1 MTCYETLRASAP
13 AADAPMAHHFV
24 KWWRN
29 KFRNGYKKFSR
40 TEGERT
46 DTEELVGR
54 AASQCSA
61 PPDILPSEARA
72 LLQPATPPPIPARKS
87 EPYSKRPSP
96 ERHADNVDEKL
107 PRLRFEELT
116 CDVEL
121 QHPESSKQ
129 QPLQFSFTLYD
140 LDGHGRMTK
149 DDIAGIV
156 STIYESIGKSV
167 TVPHYGSKTIQVR
180 LTVVPEDGRPRST
193 RDRRERRRRRRR
205 EQAANVH
212 VTPPAECAD
221 NSEDEHH
228 DRLSND
234 DDASSKSSYSGDRQ
248 PPQRPPPVLRQRQSH
263 HRHTRRE
270 QRERKHTKKR
280 SGSLQRRELLEII
293 QANMEKNHLSFQASR
308 KPCDT
313 AANEEEI
320 IHKYQ
325 KLRNRSYTV
334 SDKPARA
341 FQKLKTEANNNGY
354 LDLASGGDSNLC
366 RYDRYLHAV
375 ICSSAR
381 HAHTGYHHKHSQ
393 PPRHTRASHNPNPRS
408 RSHDLPTKHHSTH
421 NQPRV
426 LQIIFL

>member
-29 KFRNGYKKFSR
+29 KFRNGYKKFSMG

-46 DTEELVGR
+46 DTEELIGR
-54 AASQCSA
+54 ASSQCSA
-61 PPDILPSEARA
+61 PPDVLPSEARA

-87 EPYSKRPSP
+87 EAYSKRPPSP
-96 ERHADNVDEKL
+96 QRHADVDEKQ

-180 LTVVPEDGRPRST
+180 LTVVPEDGWSRNH
-193 RDRRERRRRRRR
+193 RDRRDGRRRRRR
-205 EQAANVH
+205 ERAANVH
-212 VTPPAECAD
+212 VAPPAECAD
-221 NSEDEHH
+221 NSDDEPH
-228 DRLSND
+228 DRLSHE

-248 PPQRPPPVLRQRQSH
+248 PPQRPPPVLRQRSSH

-270 QRERKHTKKR
+270 PRERKLTKKR

-293 QANMEKNHLSFQASR
+293 QANMEKNRLSFQASR
-308 KPCDT
+308 KPCEPVT
-313 AANEEEI
+313 NEEEI
-320 IHKYQ
+320 LHKYQ

-334 SDKPARA
+334 SDKPHA

-381 HAHTGYHHKHSQ
+381 HANTGYHQKHSQ
-393 PPRHTRASHNPNPRS
+393 TPRHTRTSHNLNQRS
-408 RSHDLPTKHHSTH
+408 RSHDLPAQNHSTH
-421 NQPRV
+421 QPRV

>member
-1 MTCYETLRASAP
+1 MTCYETLRAPAP

-29 KFRNGYKKFSR
+29 KFRNGYKKFSIG

-46 DTEELVGR
+46 DTEELMGR
-54 AASQCSA
+54 AVSQCSA
-61 PPDILPSEARA
+61 PPDLLPSEARA
-72 LLQPATPPPIPARKS
+72 LLRPNTPPAASHHVSHEPAYKPPQS
-87 EPYSKRPSP
+87 PSP
-96 ERHADNVDEKL
+96 VVEHNEDK

-121 QHPESSKQ
+121 QHPEPSKQ

-180 LTVVPEDGRPRST
+180 LTVVPEDGKSRSH
-193 RDRRERRRRRRR
+193 RERREGRRRRRK
-205 EQAANVH
+205 ECSSNVTAA
-212 VTPPAECAD
+212 PPECID
-221 NSEDEHH
+221 HSDDEHR

-234 DDASSKSSYSGDRQ
+234 DDVSSKSSCSGDR
-248 PPQRPPPVLRQRQSH
+248 RPPKRQTTYAQNRPHRQS
-263 HRHTRRE
+263 RRDH
-270 QRERKHTKKR
+270 RERKHTKKR

-293 QANMEKNHLSFQASR
+293 QANMEKNHLSFQAAR
-308 KPCDT
+308 KPCEPIVND
-313 AANEEEI
+313 EEI
-320 IHKYQ
+320 PNKYQ
-325 KLRNRSYTV
+325 KHRNRSHTI
-334 SDKPARA
+334 SEKPVNT
-341 FQKLKTEANNNGY
+341 FQKMKSEISGNGY
-354 LDLASGGDSNLC
+354 LDLAGGGDSHLC

-381 HAHTGYHHKHSQ
+381 HAHTGYHQKQNQMLRPHRTAHA
-393 PPRHTRASHNPNPRS
+393 HHARS
-408 RSHDLPTKHHSTH
+408 RSHDLPTQAQTTQ
-421 NQPRV
+421 QPRV

>member
-1 MTCYETLRASAP
+1 MTCYETLRTPAP

-29 KFRNGYKKFSR
+29 KFRNGYKKFSIG
-40 TEGERT
+40 TESERT

-61 PPDILPSEARA
+61 PPDLLPSEARA
-72 LLQPATPPPIPARKS
+72 LLQPTTPPPRQIRGVP
-87 EPYSKRPSP
+87 EPTYKPPPSP
-96 ERHADNVDEKL
+96 IPIDNDEKQ

-121 QHPESSKQ
+121 KHHESSKQ

-180 LTVVPEDGRPRST
+180 LTVVPEDGSARTPRE
-193 RDRRERRRRRRR
+193 RREGRRRRRR
-205 EQAANVH
+205 ETTTAAPA
-212 VTPPAECAD
+212 PPPDCPD
-221 NSEDEHH
+221 SEEERE
-228 DRLSND
+228 RLSHD
-234 DDASSKSSYSGDRQ
+234 DDSSKSSCSGDRRSQ
-248 PPQRPPPVLRQRQSH
+248 QRPQPISNPRPYRH
-263 HRHTRRE
+263 HRRE
-270 QRERKHTKKR
+270 HRERKHTKKR

-293 QANMEKNHLSFQASR
+293 QANMEKNHMSFQTSR
-308 KPCDT
+308 KTSDPV
-313 AANEEEI
+313 ANEEEI
-320 IHKYQ
+320 TTKYQ

-334 SDKPARA
+334 SEKPVNA
-341 FQKLKTEANNNGY
+341 FQKTKTENIGNGY

-381 HAHTGYHHKHSQ
+381 HAHTGYHQ
-393 PPRHTRASHNPNPRS
+393 RQTQTPRTPPRPSKLPQPRS
-408 RSHDLPTKHHSTH
+408 RSHDMPNHAQTQH
-421 NQPRV
+421 PRV